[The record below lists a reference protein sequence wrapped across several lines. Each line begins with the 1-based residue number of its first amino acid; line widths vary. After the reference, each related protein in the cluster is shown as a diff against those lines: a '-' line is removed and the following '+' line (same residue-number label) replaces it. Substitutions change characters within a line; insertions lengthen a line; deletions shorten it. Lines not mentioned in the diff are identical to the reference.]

1 MNYITGRLNSS
12 SQDIGSLMETFVFSE
27 LVKMGLEVKFWR
39 TGSGAEVDFVYNG
52 IPIEVKSS
60 IMKEPSLAKSYHA
73 YLKAYEPE
81 IGFWVSANYYGERQ
95 VNKGKVYFY
104 PLWAVPL
111 LVKRLT
117 AVQS

>member
-1 MNYITGRLNSS
+1 
-12 SQDIGSLMETFVFSE
+12 MESFVFSE
-27 LVKMGLEVKFWR
+27 LVKVGLEVKFWR
-39 TGSGAEVDFVYNG
+39 TGSGAEVDFVCNG

-60 IMKEPSLAKSYHA
+60 IMKEPSLSKSYHS

-95 VNKGKVYFY
+95 VNKVKVHFY

-111 LVKRLT
+111 LLKRLSGKQNT
-117 AVQS
+117 